1 MGRRR
6 PRCNAI
12 HVLQLTQRPIHF
24 WCVPKQSGAA
34 EYLSVSV
41 FENSSPHDLLEFFND
56 DSHRLQWDDM
66 FIGFEVLDSD
76 PRTGA
81 EVARWVRRFPLMCC
95 PRDYVFARRS
105 FVDGCVG
112 VHCSACRCHPAF
124 DRPLTRPASPTER
137 TCTQSRRRARILGAR
152 PAAGAA
158 A

>member
-1 MGRRR
+1 
-6 PRCNAI
+6 
-12 HVLQLTQRPIHF
+12 
-24 WCVPKQSGAA
+24 
-34 EYLSVSV
+34 V
-41 FENSSPHDLLEFFND
+41 FENSSPLDLLEFFND

-95 PRDYVFARRS
+95 PRDYAFARRS

-112 VHCSACRCHPAF
+112 DATGGCHVLFEPSPAAA
-124 DRPLTRPASPTER
+124 LLNTTGR
-137 TCTQSRRRARILGAR
+137 TCTQSRRRARTPAAH